1 VTGLVDTLPQP
12 YLDELGAAIDR
23 GEVRTVVSVGE
34 DLMAAGLS
42 ATQLA
47 KVSIIHLGTQVCASS
62 VAAAVVIPTLTVF
75 EKAGTMVNQQFRLQR
90 FAKAVA
96 GPVGAFD
103 DLEVLARLITAAGG
117 SAEPSDLAGVWG
129 RLATEVPALRGVSY
143 AAVPETGVVLDS
155 SPWAALPFVEGESLH
170 HRPARAVANV

>member
-1 VTGLVDTLPQP
+1 M
-12 YLDELGAAIDR
+12 
-23 GEVRTVVSVGE
+23 VSVGE

-47 KVSIIHLGTQVCASS
+47 KISVIQLGTQVCASS
-62 VAAAVVIPTLTVF
+62 VAASVVIPTLTVF
-75 EKAGTMVNQQFRLQR
+75 EKSGTMVNQQFRLQR

-103 DLEVLARLITAAGG
+103 DLEVLARLIAAAGG
-117 SAEPSDLAGVWG
+117 PAEPSDLAGVWT
-129 RLATEVPALRGVSY
+129 RLAAEIPALQGLSY
-143 AAVPETGVVLDS
+143 AAVPETGVVLDA
-155 SPWAALPFVEGESLH
+155 SPWAAPPFVEGESLH

>member
-1 VTGLVDTLPQP
+1 
-12 YLDELGAAIDR
+12 
-23 GEVRTVVSVGE
+23 
-34 DLMAAGLS
+34 
-42 ATQLA
+42 
-47 KVSIIHLGTQVCASS
+47 
-62 VAAAVVIPTLTVF
+62 
-75 EKAGTMVNQQFRLQR
+75 MVNQQFRLQR